1 MFNMKTSTLLLL
13 MLSLGGPAFSQ
24 VADSGLAIGKDCPA
38 FDPYHMS
45 GPDKGTRACPMC
57 KYGSRQG
64 IMVWVN
70 NDDWT
75 SLSVIAQRL
84 ESEIDRRGLKELRA
98 FIIYMNPD
106 QRPMDQVMKTLT
118 DLSRDAKLDK
128 VAVTC
133 IPGPADPKS
142 AKLFQINADKEIKN
156 TVFVYKSRKVF
167 EKFINLDAARDLDK
181 LLLSFE
187 KTLKSKSL

>member
-1 MFNMKTSTLLLL
+1 MKTLTLLLL
-13 MLSLGGPAFSQ
+13 MLTIGASSYSQ

-38 FDPYHMS
+38 FDPYHVS
-45 GPDKGTRACPMC
+45 GPDKGTRTCPMC
-57 KYGSRQG
+57 KYGYKQG
-64 IMVWVN
+64 VMVWVN
-70 NDDWT
+70 NDDWE
-75 SLSVIAQRL
+75 SLSTIAIRL
-84 ESEIDRRGLKELRA
+84 EAEINKRGIKNMRA
-98 FIIYMNPD
+98 FIIYMNPEE
-106 QRPMDQVMKTLT
+106 RPLDEVMKTLT
-118 DLSRDAKLDK
+118 ELSRKANLDR
-128 VAVTC
+128 VALTC

-167 EKFINLDAARDLDK
+167 EKFINLDATKDLDN